1 MAFERYV
8 NQGGKSVNQA
18 KYWVIGIIALLVLI
32 IIWNGFVT
40 VPAGHKG
47 VVLRFGAVRGSMNP
61 GLHLLVPFVDK
72 VIVMN
77 VQEVIYE
84 FQANTFSEQQ
94 QDVFMD
100 VVIRYKINRDYVEYL
115 YETFGTVNNIIE
127 SVIEPSSNQSVKA
140 VTSQF
145 DTTKIHTSRE
155 NIRQKVEEKLND
167 TTVYA
172 IVWEIS
178 NKGSRQKFL
187 NILSE
192 NDKMVDTQADPV
204 EMRTIKGIQ
213 REVYIADKKEG
224 KETVY
229 FLDNI
234 VSFTDV
240 NITNIEYSDAYT
252 QSIEDKQIAQQ
263 RVEKA
268 DRELEEAKTR
278 KEIAKTEAEAKKI
291 EQELISASL
300 TPLILQNRWIDKWN
314 GILPTVMGGESG
326 GLILD
331 IGSFENGK

>member
-8 NQGGKSVNQA
+8 NQGGKNVNQVR
-18 KYWVIGIIALLVLI
+18 YWVIGIIALLVLI

-40 VPAGHKG
+40 VPAGHRG
-47 VVLRFGAVRGSMNP
+47 VVLRFGAVRGSMDP

-72 VIVMN
+72 VAIMN
-77 VQEVIYE
+77 VQEVTYE
-84 FQANTFSEQQ
+84 FQAETFSEQQ

-100 VVIRYKINRDYVEYL
+100 VVVRYKLNRDYVEYL
-115 YETFGTVNNIIE
+115 YETFGTVSSIINR
-127 SVIEPSSNQSVKA
+127 VIEPSSKQVVKA
-140 VTSQF
+140 VASKF

-155 NIRQKVEEKLND
+155 EIRQNVEERLNE

-172 IVWEIS
+172 IVWELS
-178 NKGSRQKFL
+178 NKGSKHKFL

-192 NDKMVDTQADPV
+192 SDKMVDTENDPV
-204 EMRTIKGIQ
+204 EMKTIQGVQ
-213 REVYIADKKEG
+213 REVYIADKKED

-240 NITNIEYSDAYT
+240 NITNIRYSDAYT
-252 QSIEDKQIAQQ
+252 QAIEDKQIAQQ

-268 DRELEEAKTR
+268 QRELEEAKTR

-291 EQELISASL
+291 EQELINASL
-300 TPLILQNRWIDKWN
+300 TPQILQSRWIDKWN
-314 GILPTVMGGESG
+314 GILPTVMGGDSG

-331 IGSFENGK
+331 VGSLENSN

>member
-8 NQGGKSVNQA
+8 NQDGKNVNQVR
-18 KYWVIGIIALLVLI
+18 YWVIGIIALLVLI

-40 VPAGHKG
+40 VPAGHRG
-47 VVLRFGAVRGSMNP
+47 VVLRFGAVRGSMDP

-72 VIVMN
+72 VAIMN
-77 VQEVIYE
+77 VQEVTYE
-84 FQANTFSEQQ
+84 FQAETFSEQQ

-100 VVIRYKINRDYVEYL
+100 VVVRYKLNRDYVEYL
-115 YETFGTVNNIIE
+115 YETFGTVNSIINR
-127 SVIEPSSNQSVKA
+127 VIEPSSKQVVKA
-140 VTSQF
+140 VASKF

-155 NIRQKVEEKLND
+155 EIRQNVEERLNE

-172 IVWEIS
+172 IVWELS
-178 NKGSRQKFL
+178 NKGSKHKFL

-192 NDKMVDTQADPV
+192 SDKMVDTENDPV
-204 EMRTIKGIQ
+204 EMKTIQGVQ
-213 REVYIADKKEG
+213 REVYIADKKED

-240 NITNIEYSDAYT
+240 NITNIRYSDAYT
-252 QSIEDKQIAQQ
+252 QAIEDKQIAQQ

-268 DRELEEAKTR
+268 QRELEEAKTR

-291 EQELISASL
+291 EQELINASL
-300 TPLILQNRWIDKWN
+300 TPQILQSRWIDKWN
-314 GILPTVMGGESG
+314 GILPTVMGGDSG

-331 IGSFENGK
+331 IGSLENGK